1 MRYNRGWLLLC
12 DVMVSIGD
20 FGSSCRG
27 SNPLTT
33 TNHKCLGGEMVDTR
47 DLKSLGQK
55 CPYEFDS
62 RLRHK
67 KISIFSSCGEVA
79 NAAVCKTVIR
89 GFESHHE
96 V

>member
-1 MRYNRGWLLLC
+1 
-12 DVMVSIGD
+12 
-20 FGSSCRG
+20 
-27 SNPLTT
+27 
-33 TNHKCLGGEMVDTR
+33 MVDTR

-55 CPYEFDS
+55 CPCGSDS
-62 RLRHK
+62 RPGHK
-67 KISIFSSCGEVA
+67 KISIYSSCGEVA

>member
-20 FGSSCRG
+20 FGSSRRG

-47 DLKSLGQK
+47 DLNNSALARFQYG
-55 CPYEFDS
+55 
-62 RLRHK
+62 
-67 KISIFSSCGEVA
+67 
-79 NAAVCKTVIR
+79 
-89 GFESHHE
+89 
-96 V
+96 

>member
-1 MRYNRGWLLLC
+1 MPRYIVRYNRGWLLLC

-33 TNHKCLGGEMVDTR
+33 TNKSRCTYCCLGGEMVDTR

-55 CPYEFDS
+55 CPYGFDS
-62 RLRHK
+62 HPGHK
-67 KISIFSSCGEVA
+67 IHNTINKHFKV
-79 NAAVCKTVIR
+79 K
-89 GFESHHE
+89 
-96 V
+96 